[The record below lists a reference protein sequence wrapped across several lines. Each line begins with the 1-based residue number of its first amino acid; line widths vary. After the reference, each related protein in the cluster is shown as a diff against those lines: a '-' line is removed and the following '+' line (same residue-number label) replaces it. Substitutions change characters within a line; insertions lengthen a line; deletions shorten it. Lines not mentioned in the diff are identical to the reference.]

1 MRYISARQMIF
12 DAYHTR
18 RGNSPIADLFD
29 NLKRIRERVGDNG
42 AKLRSLMAEH
52 KRNVKALSSAG
63 PFAENLDELKRAV
76 ANSERRLSEMRTA
89 LEDVSKSSNEGACP
103 DNDWKI
109 VHGLETGMVISA
121 VESQAP
127 HLQAL
132 ARYCFGPFTRDELA
146 EDRETV
152 EIALYRQMLADE
164 VRLPGQGKGKPTAQ
178 QLRTLRY
185 LCMAALYHHGEST
198 WPYLREGL
206 SKPKALQLWL
216 LNETGEEICVRRWS
230 SKAHGLQWSHPWEMA
245 LKRLDHW
252 EMLSL
257 VPVSNL
263 LNKIAA

>member
-132 ARYCFGPFTRDELA
+132 ARYCFGPFTRHELA
-146 EDRETV
+146 VDREWVHT
-152 EIALYRQMLADE
+152 ALMQVAMRM
-164 VRLPGQGKGKPTAQ
+164 RLPGQGQNERPPAEAVN
-178 QLRTLRY
+178 QLRWIVS
-185 LCMAALYHHGEST
+185 AAIHHHAETTYPYNRPGLHNSRRIAAWIEEEHGE
-198 WPYLREGL
+198 
-206 SKPKALQLWL
+206 A
-216 LNETGEEICVRRWS
+216 IDVRRWS
-230 SKAHGLQWSHPWEMA
+230 AHGRTCWRGVWERLLDTLDRWECIA
-245 LKRLDHW
+245 LAPIARLIC
-252 EMLSL
+252 
-257 VPVSNL
+257 V
-263 LNKIAA
+263 AA